1 MDVLGFSHH
10 FDQRKTRSADM
21 TLIGHTWIGRFRN
34 GAMLLLA
41 IGVLAACASL
51 VGPRQV
57 EIPLHKLQ
65 AGLDRRFPMNNRA
78 LELFD
83 IQLSRPQ
90 VSLLPDSERV
100 ALTMDAVVAPPFLK
114 QSWSGRL
121 ALSGRLY
128 IDAARG
134 EVMMADPRV
143 DQFVVDG
150 MDEARQRQF
159 SKVANILMG
168 KVVRDV
174 PVYSFRM
181 EDLRYA
187 GVQFVPTRISARA
200 DALVV
205 TLEPAR

>member
-1 MDVLGFSHH
+1 ML
-10 FDQRKTRSADM
+10 
-21 TLIGHTWIGRFRN
+21 RFRN

-41 IGVLAACASL
+41 CGLLASCAGL
-51 VGPRQV
+51 VGPRQI
-57 EIPLHKLQ
+57 EIPLYKLQ
-65 AGLDRRFPMNNRA
+65 AGLDRRFPLNNRA

-90 VSLLPDSERV
+90 LSLLPDSDRV
-100 ALTMDAVVAPPFLK
+100 GLAMEANVAPFFLK

-128 IDAARG
+128 ADAGRG
-134 EVMMADPRV
+134 AVFMADPHV

-150 MDEARQRQF
+150 VDEGRQRQLG
-159 SKVANILMG
+159 KVANFLMD

-187 GVQFVPTRISARA
+187 GVQFVPTRISARP
-200 DALVV
+200 DALIV
-205 TLEPAR
+205 TVEPAR

>member
-1 MDVLGFSHH
+1 
-10 FDQRKTRSADM
+10 M
-21 TLIGHTWIGRFRN
+21 TINGNSWIRRFRN

-41 IGVLAACASL
+41 SGLLASCAGL
-51 VGPRQV
+51 IGPRQID
-57 EIPLHKLQ
+57 IPLYKMQ
-65 AGLDRRFPMNNRA
+65 AGLDRRFPLNNRA

-90 VSLLPDSERV
+90 LSLQPDSDRV
-100 ALTMDAVVAPPFLK
+100 GLTMDANVAPFFLK

-128 IDAARG
+128 VDASRG
-134 EVMMADPRV
+134 GVFMADPHV

-150 MDEARQRQF
+150 MDEGRQRQLG
-159 SKVANILMG
+159 KVANFMMD

-187 GVQFVPTRISARA
+187 GVQFVPTRISARP

-205 TLEPAR
+205 TVEPAR

>member
-1 MDVLGFSHH
+1 M
-10 FDQRKTRSADM
+10 
-21 TLIGHTWIGRFRN
+21 GRFRT
-34 GAMLLLA
+34 GALLLLA
-41 IGVLAACASL
+41 AGVLAACASL
-51 VGPRQV
+51 VGPRQIEV
-57 EIPLHKLQ
+57 PLYKLQ
-65 AGLDRRFPMNNRA
+65 AGLDRRFPVNNRA

-90 VSLLPDSERV
+90 LALQPDSDRV

-128 IDAARG
+128 VDAARG
-134 EVMMADPRV
+134 AVFITDPHV

-150 MDEARQRQF
+150 MDEGRQRQLG
-159 SKVANILMG
+159 KVANILMN

-187 GVQFVPTRISARA
+187 GVQFVPTRISARQ

>member
-1 MDVLGFSHH
+1 M
-10 FDQRKTRSADM
+10 KN
-21 TLIGHTWIGRFRN
+21 TWMRRFRN
-34 GAMLLLA
+34 GALLLLA

-51 VGPRQV
+51 VGPRQIEV
-57 EIPLHKLQ
+57 PLYKLQ
-65 AGLDRRFPMNNRA
+65 AGLDRRFPVDNGA

-83 IQLSRPQ
+83 IQLTRPQ
-90 VSLLPDSERV
+90 LSLQPGSDRV

-128 IDAARG
+128 VDAGRG
-134 EVMMADPRV
+134 AVLLADPHV

-150 MDEARQRQF
+150 MDAGRQRQLG
-159 SKVANILMG
+159 KVANILMN

-205 TLEPAR
+205 TIEPAR